1 MCQMLT
7 LFDIYARIKV
17 LNRGGSTM
25 KNVNNLLKEL
35 GVSKVKL
42 AKYLGV
48 SRQMV
53 YNYLEM
59 DSIDEWPKDK
69 KTKLLL
75 LFGIQNIDEI
85 SNIKPTNEYMVRVEK
100 LLNENESDSN
110 FKEGIDTNLRGL
122 SKKNQKIVCDIVSLL
137 KEKLSED
144 DEHETSYNTFRYLYN
159 FLQVM
164 DDVEELR
171 YVLAY
176 FAKSNGFIGTKEFA
190 FNEEKQIIFEG
201 IMYQAIS
208 LFNNGGFSKAKV
220 IETHKKFEAEVEQ
233 RHEEK
238 LSRTQE
244 LYTVKSQALRE
255 LGYTEINEKN
265 VTEVFEKIAEIQS
278 RKI

>member
-1 MCQMLT
+1 
-7 LFDIYARIKV
+7 
-17 LNRGGSTM
+17 M

-35 GVSKVKL
+35 GISKVKL
-42 AKYLGV
+42 ARYLGV

-59 DSIDEWPKDK
+59 HSIEEWPKDK

-75 LFGIQNIDEI
+75 LFNVENVDEI
-85 SNIKPTNEYMVRVEK
+85 KNIKPNNEYMVRIDK
-100 LLNENESDSN
+100 LLTESESENN
-110 FKEGIDTNLRGL
+110 FREGLNADLRGL
-122 SKKNQKIVCDIVSLL
+122 NKKSQKILCDIIGLL

-144 DEHETSYNTFRYLYN
+144 DSNGTSYNTFRYLYN

-190 FNEEKQIIFEG
+190 FCEEKQIIFEG

-208 LFNNGGFSKAKV
+208 LFNGGGFSKTKV
-220 IETHKKFEAEVEQ
+220 FETHRKFEAEVEQ

-244 LYTVKSQALRE
+244 LYTVKSQALKE

-265 VTEVFEKIAEIQS
+265 ATEVFERIAEIQS

>member
-1 MCQMLT
+1 
-7 LFDIYARIKV
+7 
-17 LNRGGSTM
+17 M
-25 KNVNNLLKEL
+25 KDVNNLLKEL
-35 GVSKVKL
+35 GISKVKL

-59 DSIDEWPKDK
+59 KSIDEWPKDK
-69 KTKLLL
+69 KTKLFI
-75 LFGIQNIDEI
+75 LFDVENINEVK
-85 SNIKPTNEYMVRVEK
+85 NIKPSNEYMIRVEK
-100 LLNENESDSN
+100 LLLDSDNEDNSR
-110 FKEGIDTNLRGL
+110 EGMTADLKGL
-122 SKKNQKIVCDIVSLL
+122 NKKNQKVLYDSITLL
-137 KEKLSED
+137 EERLSED
-144 DEHETSYNTFRYLYN
+144 GSEGPSYNTFRYLYN

-176 FAKSNGFIGTKEFA
+176 FAKSNGFIKTNEYS

-208 LFNNGGFSKAKV
+208 LFNNGGFSKTKV
-220 IETHKKFEAEVEQ
+220 IETHRKFEAEIEQ
-233 RHEEK
+233 RNEEK

-244 LYTVKSQALRE
+244 LYTVKSQALKE

-265 VTEVFEKIAEIQS
+265 ATEVFEKIAEIQS

>member
-1 MCQMLT
+1 
-7 LFDIYARIKV
+7 
-17 LNRGGSTM
+17 M
-25 KNVNNLLKEL
+25 KDVNNLLKEL
-35 GVSKVKL
+35 GISKVKL

-59 DSIDEWPKDK
+59 KSIEEWPKDK
-69 KTKLLL
+69 KTKLFI
-75 LFGIQNIDEI
+75 LFDVENISEVK
-85 SNIKPTNEYMVRVEK
+85 NIKPSNEYMLRIEK
-100 LLNENESDSN
+100 LLSDSERDEN
-110 FKEGIDTNLRGL
+110 GREGINTDFKGL
-122 SKKNQKIVCDIVSLL
+122 NKKSQKVLFDIITLL
-137 KEKLSED
+137 KERLSED
-144 DEHETSYNTFRYLYN
+144 SSEGTSYNTFRYLYN

-176 FAKSNGFIGTKEFA
+176 FAKSNGFIKTNEYS

-208 LFNNGGFSKAKV
+208 LFNNGGFSKSKV
-220 IETHKKFEAEVEQ
+220 IETHRKFEAEIEQ
-233 RHEEK
+233 RNEEK

-244 LYTVKSQALRE
+244 LYTVKSQALKE

-265 VTEVFEKIAEIQS
+265 ATEVFERIAEIQS

>member
-1 MCQMLT
+1 MN
-7 LFDIYARIKV
+7 D
-17 LNRGGSTM
+17 
-25 KNVNNLLKEL
+25 VNNLLKKM
-35 GVSKVKL
+35 GISKVKL

-53 YNYLEM
+53 YNYLELK
-59 DSIDEWPKDK
+59 SLDEWPKDK
-69 KTKLLL
+69 KTRLLL
-75 LFGIQNIDEI
+75 LFDIESADEI
-85 SNIKPTNEYMVRVEK
+85 KNIKLTNEYMLKIEKTLEDSEYNSTSRNLLNSNLKGLNKKSQK
-100 LLNENESDSN
+100 LLYD
-110 FKEGIDTNLRGL
+110 
-122 SKKNQKIVCDIVSLL
+122 VVSLL

-144 DEHETSYNTFRYLYN
+144 DVSETFYNTLRYLQN

-164 DDVEELR
+164 DDVEELK

-176 FAKSNGFIGTKEFA
+176 FAKANGFIGTKEFT
-190 FNEEKQIIFEG
+190 FNEERQIMFEG

-208 LFNNGGFSKAKV
+208 LFNSEGFSKAKV

-233 RHEEK
+233 RQEEK

-244 LYTVKSQALRE
+244 LNTVKSQALKE

-278 RKI
+278 RKM

>member
-1 MCQMLT
+1 MQ
-7 LFDIYARIKV
+7 
-17 LNRGGSTM
+17 S
-25 KNVNNLLKEL
+25 VNSLLKEL

-69 KTKLLL
+69 RTKLFL
-75 LFGIQNIDEI
+75 LFDIENVDDIK
-85 SNIKPTNEYMVRVEK
+85 NIKPTNDYMIRIDK
-100 LLNENESDSN
+100 LLSTSESDNDFMES
-110 FKEGIDTNLRGL
+110 ISTNLRGVN
-122 SKKNQKIVCDIVSLL
+122 KKSQKILNDIISLL
-137 KEKLSED
+137 RESISSD
-144 DEHETSYNTFRYLYN
+144 DTLETSYNTFRYLYN

-176 FAKSNGFIGTKEFA
+176 FAKSNGFIGTQEFA

-208 LFNNGGFSKAKV
+208 LFNNGGFSKTKV

-233 RHEEK
+233 RNEEK

-244 LYTVKSQALRE
+244 LYTVKAQALKE

-265 VTEVFEKIAEIQS
+265 ATEVFERIAEIQS

>member
-1 MCQMLT
+1 
-7 LFDIYARIKV
+7 
-17 LNRGGSTM
+17 M
-25 KNVNNLLKEL
+25 KNVNNLLKEI
-35 GVSKVKL
+35 GISKVSL
-42 AKYLGV
+42 SKYLGV

-59 DSIDEWPKDK
+59 KSIDEWPKDK

-75 LFGIQNIDEI
+75 LFGVNDIEELK
-85 SNIKPTNEYMVRVEK
+85 NIKPTNEYISKINR
-100 LLNENESDSN
+100 LLDENEHDQSREFINDL
-110 FKEGIDTNLRGL
+110 KGL
-122 SKKNQKIVCDIVSLL
+122 NKKNQKVLTDIITLL

-144 DEHETSYNTFRYLYN
+144 DGVGTSYNTFRYLYN

-176 FAKSNGFIGTKEFA
+176 FAKSNGFIKTNEYT
-190 FNEEKQIIFEG
+190 FNEDKQIIFEG

-208 LFNNGGFSKAKV
+208 LFNSNGFSKTKV
-220 IETHKKFEAEVEQ
+220 IETHKKFEMEIEQ
-233 RHEEK
+233 RNEEK

-244 LYTVKSQALRE
+244 LYTVKSQALKE

-265 VTEVFEKIAEIQS
+265 ATEVFERIAEIQS

>member
-1 MCQMLT
+1 MNTIDGNDNLYAGEINYNVKNLNKKSQSVLA
-7 LFDIYARIKV
+7 DII
-17 LNRGGSTM
+17 
-25 KNVNNLLKEL
+25 
-35 GVSKVKL
+35 
-42 AKYLGV
+42 
-48 SRQMV
+48 
-53 YNYLEM
+53 
-59 DSIDEWPKDK
+59 
-69 KTKLLL
+69 
-75 LFGIQNIDEI
+75 
-85 SNIKPTNEYMVRVEK
+85 
-100 LLNENESDSN
+100 
-110 FKEGIDTNLRGL
+110 
-122 SKKNQKIVCDIVSLL
+122 SLL
-137 KEKLSED
+137 KERLSED
-144 DEHETSYNTFRYLYN
+144 DNEGTNYNTFRYLYN

-208 LFNNGGFSKAKV
+208 LFNNGGFSKSKV

>member
-1 MCQMLT
+1 
-7 LFDIYARIKV
+7 
-17 LNRGGSTM
+17 M
-25 KNVNNLLKEL
+25 KNVNNLLKEI
-35 GVSKVKL
+35 GISKVSL
-42 AKYLGV
+42 SKYLGV

-59 DSIDEWPKDK
+59 KSIDEWPKDK

-75 LFGIQNIDEI
+75 LFGVNDIEELK
-85 SNIKPTNEYMVRVEK
+85 NIKPTNEYISRINR
-100 LLNENESDSN
+100 LLDENEHDQSREFIND
-110 FKEGIDTNLRGL
+110 LRGL
-122 SKKNQKIVCDIVSLL
+122 NKKNQKVLTDIITLL

-144 DEHETSYNTFRYLYN
+144 DGVGTSYNTFRYLYN

-176 FAKSNGFIGTKEFA
+176 FAKSNGFIKTNEYT
-190 FNEEKQIIFEG
+190 FNEDKQIIFEG

-208 LFNNGGFSKAKV
+208 LFNSNGFSKTKV
-220 IETHKKFEAEVEQ
+220 IETHKKFEMEIEQ
-233 RHEEK
+233 RNEEK

-244 LYTVKSQALRE
+244 LYTVKSQALKE

-265 VTEVFEKIAEIQS
+265 ATEVFERIAEIQS

>member
-1 MCQMLT
+1 
-7 LFDIYARIKV
+7 
-17 LNRGGSTM
+17 M
-25 KNVNNLLKEL
+25 KDVNNLLKEL
-35 GVSKVKL
+35 GISKVKL

-69 KTKLLL
+69 KTKLFI
-75 LFGIQNIDEI
+75 LFDVENIDEVK
-85 SNIKPTNEYMVRVEK
+85 NIKPSNEYMLRIEK
-100 LLNENESDSN
+100 LLSDSERNENSR
-110 FKEGIDTNLRGL
+110 EGITTDLKGL
-122 SKKNQKIVCDIVSLL
+122 NKKSQKVLYDIITLL
-137 KEKLSED
+137 KERLAEDSSEG
-144 DEHETSYNTFRYLYN
+144 TSYNTFRYLYN

-164 DDVEELR
+164 DDVEQLR

-176 FAKSNGFIGTKEFA
+176 FAKSNGFIKTDEYS

-208 LFNNGGFSKAKV
+208 LFNNGGFSKSKV
-220 IETHKKFEAEVEQ
+220 IETHRKFEAEIEQ
-233 RHEEK
+233 RNEEK

-244 LYTVKSQALRE
+244 LYTVKSQALKE

-265 VTEVFEKIAEIQS
+265 ATEVFERIAEIQS

>member
-1 MCQMLT
+1 
-7 LFDIYARIKV
+7 
-17 LNRGGSTM
+17 M
-25 KNVNNLLKEL
+25 KDVNNLLKEL
-35 GVSKVKL
+35 GISKVNL
-42 AKYLGV
+42 SKYLGV

-59 DSIDEWPKDK
+59 DSIDEWPRDK

-75 LFGIQNIDEI
+75 LFGIDNIDEI
-85 SNIKPTNEYMVRVEK
+85 KNIKPTNEYMLRIEK
-100 LLNENESDSN
+100 MIEESDDDRN
-110 FKEGIDTNLRGL
+110 GRVGISTDVKGL
-122 SKKNQKIVCDIVSLL
+122 NKKSQKVLFDIITLL
-137 KEKLSED
+137 KEQLSED
-144 DEHETSYNTFRYLYN
+144 DSDGTSYNTFRYLYN

-164 DDVEELR
+164 DGVEELR

-176 FAKSNGFIGTKEFA
+176 FAKSNGFISTNEYT
-190 FNEEKQIIFEG
+190 FNEDKQIIFEG

-220 IETHKKFEAEVEQ
+220 IETHKKFEAEIEQ
-233 RHEEK
+233 RNEEK

-244 LYTVKSQALRE
+244 LYTVKAQALKE

-265 VTEVFEKIAEIQS
+265 ATEVFERIAEIQS

>member
-1 MCQMLT
+1 
-7 LFDIYARIKV
+7 
-17 LNRGGSTM
+17 M
-25 KNVNNLLKEL
+25 KNVNNLLKEI
-35 GVSKVKL
+35 GISKVSL
-42 AKYLGV
+42 SKYLGV

-59 DSIDEWPKDK
+59 KSIDEWPKDK

-75 LFGIQNIDEI
+75 LFGVNDIEELK
-85 SNIKPTNEYMVRVEK
+85 SIKPTNEYISKINR
-100 LLNENESDSN
+100 LLDENEHDQSREFINDL
-110 FKEGIDTNLRGL
+110 KGL
-122 SKKNQKIVCDIVSLL
+122 NKKNQKVLTDIITLL

-144 DEHETSYNTFRYLYN
+144 DGVGTSYNTFRYLYN

-176 FAKSNGFIGTKEFA
+176 FAKSNGFIKTNEYT
-190 FNEEKQIIFEG
+190 FNEDKQIIFEG

-208 LFNNGGFSKAKV
+208 LFNSNGFSKTKV
-220 IETHKKFEAEVEQ
+220 IETHKKFEMEIEQ
-233 RHEEK
+233 RNEEK

-244 LYTVKSQALRE
+244 LYTVKSQALKE

-265 VTEVFEKIAEIQS
+265 ATEVFERIAEIQS

>member
-1 MCQMLT
+1 M
-7 LFDIYARIKV
+7 KV
-17 LNRGGSTM
+17 
-25 KNVNNLLKEL
+25 VNELLKEL

-59 DSIDEWPKDK
+59 PSIEEWPKDK

-75 LFGIQNIDEI
+75 LFNVNDIDELE
-85 SNIKPTNEYMVRVEK
+85 NLKPTNEFIMRIER
-100 LLNENESDSN
+100 LLTEADNENNLFSIDSAGYN
-110 FKEGIDTNLRGL
+110 FKELD
-122 SKKNQKIVCDIVSLL
+122 KKKQKIVVDIVTLL

-144 DEHETSYNTFRYLYN
+144 NETGAAYNMCRYLCN
-159 FLQVM
+159 FLQVIE
-164 DDVEELR
+164 DVPELK

-176 FAKSNGFIGTKEFA
+176 FAKSNGFVDTQEFA
-190 FNEEKQIIFEG
+190 FDEDNQIIFEG
-201 IMYQAIS
+201 IMYQAIT
-208 LFNNGGFSKAKV
+208 LFNNGGVSKQKV
-220 IETHKKFEAEVEQ
+220 LEAHKKFEVEVEQ

-244 LYTVKSQALRE
+244 LNTVKVQALKE
-255 LGYTEINEKN
+255 LGYTEINERN
-265 VTEVFEKIAEIQS
+265 ATEVFEKIAEIQS

>member
-85 SNIKPTNEYMVRVEK
+85 GNIKPTNEYMVRVEK

>member
-1 MCQMLT
+1 
-7 LFDIYARIKV
+7 
-17 LNRGGSTM
+17 M

-75 LFGIQNIDEI
+75 LFDIQNIDEI
-85 SNIKPTNEYMVRVEK
+85 ENVKPTNEYMVRVEK
-100 LLNENESDSN
+100 LLSENESDNN

-122 SKKNQKIVCDIVSLL
+122 NKKNQKIVCDIVSLL

-144 DEHETSYNTFRYLYN
+144 DERETSYNTFRYLYN

-176 FAKSNGFIGTKEFA
+176 FAKSNGFISTKEFA
-190 FNEEKQIIFEG
+190 FSEEKQIIFEG

-208 LFNNGGFSKAKV
+208 LFNNGGFSKSKV

-244 LYTVKSQALRE
+244 LYTVKSQALKE

>member
-1 MCQMLT
+1 
-7 LFDIYARIKV
+7 
-17 LNRGGSTM
+17 M
-25 KNVNNLLKEL
+25 KDVNNLLKDL

-59 DSIDEWPKDK
+59 KSIDEWPKDK
-69 KTKLLL
+69 KTKLFL
-75 LFGIQNIDEI
+75 LFDIENIDEI
-85 SNIKPTNEYMVRVEK
+85 KNIKPSNDYMVRVEK
-100 LLNENESDSN
+100 MLEESENDSN
-110 FKEGIDTNLRGL
+110 FRDGINTNLRGL
-122 SKKNQKIVCDIVSLL
+122 NKKSQKILCDIISIL

-144 DEHETSYNTFRYLYN
+144 DEEETSYNTFKYLYN

-176 FAKSNGFIGTKEFA
+176 FAKSNGFISTKDFS

-220 IETHKKFEAEVEQ
+220 IETHKKFEAEVEH

-244 LYTVKSQALRE
+244 LYTVKSQALKE

-265 VTEVFEKIAEIQS
+265 VTEVFERIAEIQS

>member
-1 MCQMLT
+1 
-7 LFDIYARIKV
+7 
-17 LNRGGSTM
+17 M

-42 AKYLGV
+42 ARYLGV

-59 DSIDEWPKDK
+59 KSIDEWPIDK

-75 LFGIQNIDEI
+75 LFDVESIDEVK
-85 SNIKPTNEYMVRVEK
+85 NIKPNNDYMVRVEK
-100 LLNENESDSN
+100 LLSESENESN
-110 FKEGIDTNLRGL
+110 FREGLNSDFRGL
-122 SKKNQKIVCDIVSLL
+122 NKKNQKILCDIISLL

-144 DEHETSYNTFRYLYN
+144 DSEGTSYNTFRYLLN

-164 DDVEELR
+164 DDVDELR

-176 FAKSNGFIGTKEFA
+176 FAKSNGFISTNEFA

-208 LFNNGGFSKAKV
+208 LFNGGGFSKSKV
-220 IETHKKFEAEVEQ
+220 IETHKKFEAEVEH

-265 VTEVFEKIAEIQS
+265 ATEVFERIAEIQS

>member
-1 MCQMLT
+1 
-7 LFDIYARIKV
+7 
-17 LNRGGSTM
+17 M
-25 KNVNNLLKEL
+25 KDVNNLLKEL

-59 DSIDEWPKDK
+59 HSIDEWPKDK
-69 KTKLLL
+69 KTKLFL
-75 LFGIQNIDEI
+75 LFDIESIDEI
-85 SNIKPTNEYMVRVEK
+85 KNIKPTNDYMVRVEK
-100 LLNENESDSN
+100 TLNDTDSDN
-110 FKEGIDTNLRGL
+110 NPREGINTNLKGL
-122 SKKNQKIVCDIVSLL
+122 NKKSQKILSDIIALL

-144 DEHETSYNTFRYLYN
+144 DAEGTSYNTFRYLYN

-164 DDVEELR
+164 DDVDELR

-190 FNEEKQIIFEG
+190 FNEDKQIIFEG

-220 IETHKKFEAEVEQ
+220 IETHRKFEAEVEQ

-244 LYTVKSQALRE
+244 LYTVKSQALKE

-265 VTEVFEKIAEIQS
+265 VTEVFERIAEIQS

>member
-1 MCQMLT
+1 
-7 LFDIYARIKV
+7 
-17 LNRGGSTM
+17 M
-25 KNVNNLLKEL
+25 KDVNNLLKEL

-59 DSIDEWPKDK
+59 NSVDEWPKDK
-69 KTKLLL
+69 KTKLFL
-75 LFGIQNIDEI
+75 LFDIESIDEI
-85 SNIKPTNEYMVRVEK
+85 NSIKPTNDYMVRVEK
-100 LLNENESDSN
+100 LLTESESDGGL
-110 FKEGIDTNLRGL
+110 KDGIYASIKGL
-122 SKKNQKIVCDIVSLL
+122 NKKNQKILYDIVSLL
-137 KEKLSED
+137 KEELSD
-144 DEHETSYNTFRYLYN
+144 DDSEGTSYNTFRYLYN

-208 LFNNGGFSKAKV
+208 LFNNGGFSKTKV

-244 LYTVKSQALRE
+244 LYTVKSQALKE

-265 VTEVFEKIAEIQS
+265 VTEVFERIAEIQS

>member
-1 MCQMLT
+1 
-7 LFDIYARIKV
+7 
-17 LNRGGSTM
+17 M
-25 KNVNNLLKEL
+25 KDVNNLLKEL

-42 AKYLGV
+42 SKYLGV

-59 DSIDEWPKDK
+59 KSLDEWPKDK

-75 LFGIQNIDEI
+75 LFDVETEDEI
-85 SNIKPTNEYMVRVEK
+85 KKIKPTNEYMVRVESM
-100 LLNENESDSN
+100 LSEGEYDSN
-110 FKEGIDTNLRGL
+110 LREGINANLKGL
-122 SKKNQKIVCDIVSLL
+122 NKKNQKIICDIINLL
-137 KEKLSED
+137 KENLND
-144 DEHETSYNTFRYLYN
+144 DVGEKAYNTFKYLYN

-176 FAKSNGFIGTKEFA
+176 FAKSNGFVSTNEFT
-190 FNEEKQIIFEG
+190 FNEEKQTIFEG
-201 IMYQAIS
+201 IMYQAIT

-233 RHEEK
+233 RNEEK

-244 LYTVKSQALRE
+244 LYTVKSQALKE

-265 VTEVFEKIAEIQS
+265 ATEVFERIAEIQS

>member
-1 MCQMLT
+1 ME
-7 LFDIYARIKV
+7 
-17 LNRGGSTM
+17 S
-25 KNVNNLLKEL
+25 VNTLLKEL

-59 DSIDEWPKDK
+59 DSIEEWPKDK

-75 LFGIQNIDEI
+75 LFDVESFDEI
-85 SNIKPTNEYMVRVEK
+85 KNIKPSNEYMVRVNK
-100 LLNENESDSN
+100 LLDDSEADN
-110 FKEGIDTNLRGL
+110 SFREGINTNLKGL
-122 SKKNQKIVCDIVSLL
+122 NKKSQKILCDIVSIL

-144 DEHETSYNTFRYLYN
+144 DALSTSYNTYRYLYN

-176 FAKSNGFIGTKEFA
+176 FAKSNGFISTKEFS

-208 LFNNGGFSKAKV
+208 LFNNRGFSKAKV

-233 RHEEK
+233 RYEEK

-244 LYTVKSQALRE
+244 LYTVKSQALKE

-265 VTEVFEKIAEIQS
+265 VTEVFDKIAEIQS

>member
-1 MCQMLT
+1 
-7 LFDIYARIKV
+7 
-17 LNRGGSTM
+17 M
-25 KNVNNLLKEL
+25 KDVNNLLKEL
-35 GVSKVKL
+35 GISKVKL

-59 DSIDEWPKDK
+59 DSIEEWPKDK
-69 KTKLLL
+69 KTKLFI
-75 LFGIQNIDEI
+75 LFDVENINEVK
-85 SNIKPTNEYMVRVEK
+85 NIKPSNEYMVRIEK
-100 LLNENESDSN
+100 LLLESEKNESR
-110 FKEGIDTNLRGL
+110 EGIATDLKGL
-122 SKKNQKIVCDIVSLL
+122 NKKSQKVLCDIIALL
-137 KEKLSED
+137 KERLSED
-144 DEHETSYNTFRYLYN
+144 SSEGTSYNTFRYLYN

-176 FAKSNGFIGTKEFA
+176 FAKSNGFIKTDEYS

-208 LFNNGGFSKAKV
+208 LFNNGGFSKSKV
-220 IETHKKFEAEVEQ
+220 IETHRKFEAEIEQ
-233 RHEEK
+233 RNEEK

-244 LYTVKSQALRE
+244 LYTVKSQALKE
-255 LGYTEINEKN
+255 LGYAEINEKN
-265 VTEVFEKIAEIQS
+265 ATEVFERIAEIQS

>member
-1 MCQMLT
+1 MT
-7 LFDIYARIKV
+7 LIFIYDTLKV
-17 LNRGGSTM
+17 LSRRVGDNM
-25 KNVNNLLKEL
+25 KYVNEMLKEL

-59 DSIDEWPKDK
+59 SNIDEWPKDK

-75 LFGIQNIDEI
+75 LFDVEDINDLQNV
-85 SNIKPTNEYMVRVEK
+85 KPTNEYIMRVEK
-100 LLNENESDSN
+100 LLNDNESDSAFRYDSISSEVKN
-110 FKEGIDTNLRGL
+110 MN
-122 SKKNQKIVCDIVSLL
+122 KKNQKLFYDIISLL
-137 KEKLSED
+137 KERLIED
-144 DEHETSYNTFRYLYN
+144 DSRDTSYNKFKYLYN

-164 DDVEELR
+164 DDVPELR

-176 FAKSNGFIGTKEFA
+176 FAKSNGFISTKEFC
-190 FNEEKQIIFEG
+190 FNEDKQIIFEG

-208 LFNNGGFSKAKV
+208 LFNGGGFSKTKV

-244 LYTVKSQALRE
+244 LYTVKAQALKE

>member
-1 MCQMLT
+1 MK
-7 LFDIYARIKV
+7 Y
-17 LNRGGSTM
+17 LNE
-25 KNVNNLLKEL
+25 LLKEL
-35 GVSKVKL
+35 GISKVKL
-42 AKYLGV
+42 ARYLGV

-59 DSIDEWPKDK
+59 KSIDEWPKDK
-69 KTKLLL
+69 KIKLLL
-75 LFGIQNIDEI
+75 LFGVDEFKDIQ
-85 SNIKPTNEYMVRVEK
+85 NIKPTNDYIMKIDKKLNTIDGNDNLYAGEINYNVKNLNKKSQRV
-100 LLNENESDSN
+100 LA
-110 FKEGIDTNLRGL
+110 
-122 SKKNQKIVCDIVSLL
+122 DIISLL
-137 KEKLSED
+137 KERLSED
-144 DEHETSYNTFRYLYN
+144 DNEGTNYNTFRYLYN

-171 YVLAY
+171 YILAY
-176 FAKSNGFIGTKEFA
+176 FAKTNGL
-190 FNEEKQIIFEG
+190 IFEG

-208 LFNNGGFSKAKV
+208 LFNSKGFSKSKV
-220 IETHKKFEAEVEQ
+220 IETHKKFEAEIAQ
-233 RHEEK
+233 RNEEK